1 MYRPAQSG
9 NSFLKE
15 GYSYFSSAGVAAGSM
30 QSGMW
35 DFSETMFPKG
45 NLYIPEN
52 RISGQ
57 ERILRSKK
65 RQHISL

>member
-9 NSFLKE
+9 NSLLKE
-15 GYSYFSSAGVAAGSM
+15 WYSYSSAGVAAGSM